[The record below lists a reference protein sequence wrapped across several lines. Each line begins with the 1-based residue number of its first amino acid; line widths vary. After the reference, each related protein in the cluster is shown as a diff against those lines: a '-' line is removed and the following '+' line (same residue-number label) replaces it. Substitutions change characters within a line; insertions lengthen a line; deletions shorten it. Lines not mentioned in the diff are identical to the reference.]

1 MSRMTA
7 QYPER
12 VYTTEEE
19 RRRHSGMLREGGFG
33 RGGNGLL
40 LAGLAVVGLGALA
53 LYYLG
58 PDLRRYLKIRNM

>member
-1 MSRMTA
+1 MPRMTT

-12 VYTTEEE
+12 VYTTGE
-19 RRRHSGMLREGGFG
+19 RRPPSGMLRESGLV

>member
-1 MSRMTA
+1 MSRMTT

-12 VYTTEEE
+12 VYATDEE
-19 RRRHSGMLREGGFG
+19 RQRPSVMSREGGIR
-33 RGGNGLL
+33 RGGNVLL

>member
-1 MSRMTA
+1 MSRMTT

-19 RRRHSGMLREGGFG
+19 RRRPSGMSREGGIG
-33 RGGNGLL
+33 LGGNGLL

>member
-1 MSRMTA
+1 MTT

-19 RRRHSGMLREGGFG
+19 RQRHSGMLRERQFR